1 MREQKEKKKYFV
13 PRHPGV
19 KSLSATKFL
28 SLNVRS
34 GSFTGVWPSD
44 PKDHLNFGVHA
55 GKTFV
60 QGMTEA
66 ETHSNVTLSGIY
78 GT

>member
-1 MREQKEKKKYFV
+1 MREQEEKKHKYFA

-19 KSLSATKFL
+19 KSLSATQVL
-28 SLNVRS
+28 SLNVRW
-34 GSFTGVWPSD
+34 GSVTGIWPSG

-55 GKTFV
+55 GKIFV

-66 ETHSNVTLSGIY
+66 ETHSNVTLSGI
-78 GT
+78 